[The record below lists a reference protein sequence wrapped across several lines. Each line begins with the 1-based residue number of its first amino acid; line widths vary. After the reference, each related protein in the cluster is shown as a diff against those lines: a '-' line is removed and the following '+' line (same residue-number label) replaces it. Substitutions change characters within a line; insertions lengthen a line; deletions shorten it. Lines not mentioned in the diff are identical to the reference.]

1 MPGSATL
8 GGGNSYTW
16 RIYSDNIGKLNLG
29 KNTNVVLAKTKGDT
43 LGLTVGADGGQS
55 VKFENSKTIKIS
67 MSDTATIGDV
77 AFLGDR
83 GNVSLLSASNVN
95 GASVSGSSGEV
106 ISIASKDS
114 AANVLNLKGSDSEA
128 FVTVGGASASTVDS
142 SELSG
147 FKSIVFSGEG
157 QTTGGIQ
164 VSLNGGVKNSAV
176 SILGGKGADTIFIGE
191 NVNASS
197 QVLISGGKG
206 DDTITLSK
214 TGRETIVLGAEDGK
228 DSVTYWLESKG
239 DITKGNTI
247 SLKGAI
253 DTFNVRTVTGGYA
266 DVSVGAAGST
276 FTNGATIFSSAGNT
290 GKQLGVN
297 LITSDD
303 TYSALLVGK
312 ADLDST
318 VGTKFDNFSYIIA
331 DESGTLNLG
340 DTNKKTV
347 VLANETGE
355 KHWGDVN
362 VYQNVTTVIASKA
375 GKSFLVNGVADKSA
389 YLQATGKND
398 SIWGGAN
405 GVGDTIALGNDAKNA
420 KIFTGVKDGVDSVLS
435 YSYTTST
442 ELTEANAIR
451 FLDGVE
457 HIVAG

>member
-1 MPGSATL
+1 MNLIFDLQLFADVEVKNVSASGKEYTLGNVSLSAALGGTGVSFASFNAGTVSGGLGKGTIDGSSVSGALVVFGDSVTSGVAYMPGSATL

-214 TGRETIVLGAEDGK
+214 TGRETVILGTGHDK
-228 DSVTYWLESKG
+228 DSVTNWLESKG

-312 ADLDST
+312 AALDST
-318 VGTKFDNFSYIIA
+318 VGTKFDNFGYIIA
-331 DESGTLNLG
+331 D
-340 DTNKKTV
+340 
-347 VLANETGE
+347 
-355 KHWGDVN
+355 
-362 VYQNVTTVIASKA
+362 
-375 GKSFLVNGVADKSA
+375 
-389 YLQATGKND
+389 
-398 SIWGGAN
+398 
-405 GVGDTIALGNDAKNA
+405 
-420 KIFTGVKDGVDSVLS
+420 
-435 YSYTTST
+435 
-442 ELTEANAIR
+442 
-451 FLDGVE
+451 
-457 HIVAG
+457 